1 MRNAQRFNFT
11 EGFDGFGVPDAL
23 PQLPI
28 SLTYQDRAVEFS
40 AEFPMTLTTED
51 TQDNQQQILTEL
63 RELKKEVEQFNQKF
77 DNYQKAT
84 QWVVQLAFSLIAAAT
99 VTVIVSTVLGN
110 TKSVE
115 YRLHIR
121 IGKRRNK

>member
-1 MRNAQRFNFT
+1 MA
-11 EGFDGFGVPDAL
+11 
-23 PQLPI
+23 
-28 SLTYQDRAVEFS
+28 
-40 AEFPMTLTTED
+40 LTTDD

-99 VTVIVSTVLGN
+99 VTVIVSTVLG
-110 TKSVE
+110 K
-115 YRLHIR
+115 
-121 IGKRRNK
+121 

>member
-1 MRNAQRFNFT
+1 
-11 EGFDGFGVPDAL
+11 
-23 PQLPI
+23 
-28 SLTYQDRAVEFS
+28 
-40 AEFPMTLTTED
+40 MTLTTED

-63 RELKKEVEQFNQKF
+63 RELKKELEQFNQKF

>member
-1 MRNAQRFNFT
+1 
-11 EGFDGFGVPDAL
+11 
-23 PQLPI
+23 
-28 SLTYQDRAVEFS
+28 
-40 AEFPMTLTTED
+40 MTLTTDD

-99 VTVIVSTVLGN
+99 VTVIVSTVLG
-110 TKSVE
+110 K
-115 YRLHIR
+115 
-121 IGKRRNK
+121 

>member
-1 MRNAQRFNFT
+1 MGNAKRFNFT

-23 PQLPI
+23 PQLPV
-28 SLTYQDRAVEFS
+28 SLTYQDRSVEFS
-40 AEFPMTLTTED
+40 AEFTMTLTTED

-99 VTVIVSTVLGN
+99 VTVIVSTVLG
-110 TKSVE
+110 K
-115 YRLHIR
+115 
-121 IGKRRNK
+121 

>member
-1 MRNAQRFNFT
+1 MGNAQRFNFT

-28 SLTYQDRAVEFS
+28 SLTYQDRSVEFS

-99 VTVIVSTVLGN
+99 VTVIVSTVLG
-110 TKSVE
+110 K
-115 YRLHIR
+115 
-121 IGKRRNK
+121 